1 MADQSNRGPINI
13 PIESLDDDA
22 ASTGA
27 GGGHDDDVFEIDGDS
42 VQLDNDPFI
51 FDSGDDLNVTHEAPV
66 QNEAQFLDT
75 AENEPVAITVD
86 SPGEDAVI
94 VEPIPVV
101 VDAPIEA
108 DALADDAEELDPD
121 EAPTLTDIDPP
132 VEAESDIDPPVV
144 AASDFDPPVAPA
156 GSAADSGQRAPE
168 ISRQAV
174 IDLMLELRQKT
185 DAIARLSDERTDLYD
200 KLLRKQ
206 AEFENFRKRGE
217 REMQE
222 AYVRARADLLTDLL
236 PVLDNF
242 DLAMQHAEN
251 ASADVIHEGM
261 RLIYR
266 QMLDSLLRIGLEPI
280 DADGQPFDPELH
292 EAVATEVSEEV
303 PDHTVVNVLQRGY
316 RLGDRMLRPARVK
329 VAVQS

>member
-13 PIESLDDDA
+13 PIESLDDAPDSRGPA
-22 ASTGA
+22 
-27 GGGHDDDVFEIDGDS
+27 DRDEDVFEIDGDA
-42 VQLDNDPFI
+42 VELEPGPFI
-51 FDSGDDLNVTHEAPV
+51 FDPGDDVMVSAEATQPDV
-66 QNEAQFLDT
+66 EAFVDT
-75 AENEPVAITVD
+75 AENEPIPVTVEVGVEDVVD
-86 SPGEDAVI
+86 SDGVQLDQPSGDEDA
-94 VEPIPVV
+94 EP
-101 VDAPIEA
+101 AAQEA
-108 DALADDAEELDPD
+108 AASSSSRPPLV
-121 EAPTLTDIDPP
+121 DIDPP
-132 VEAESDIDPPVV
+132 VPAAAAVEIEDDAPTLNPEAEEAVT
-144 AASDFDPPVAPA
+144 AEA
-156 GSAADSGQRAPE
+156 GTPAPE
-168 ISRQAV
+168 ISREAV
-174 IDLMLELRQKT
+174 FELMQELRQKT
-185 DAIARLSDERTDLYD
+185 DALARLTDERSDLYD

-242 DLAMQHAEN
+242 DLAMQHADN

-261 RLIYR
+261 QLIHR
-266 QMLDSLLRIGLEPI
+266 QMLDSLLRLGLEPI

-316 RLGDRMLRPARVK
+316 RLGDRLLRPARVK